1 MIAPPTPV
9 VWTGTSNVAAASR
22 IVEGRSGVV
31 TAGIHATGDAAADAA
46 SPFACLRLRGVP
58 SPRYRNARDSSVWSN
73 SARAAWVPGVS
84 TGIGGTDR
92 RALKRR
98 LGVDRRRS
106 AQEAEAVGPSTGPR
120 ASDHDQV
127 PGELIQRTL

>member
-98 LGVDRRRS
+98 LWRRS
-106 AQEAEAVGPSTGPR
+106 VTVGSRSRGGGPQYGASRFGPR
-120 ASDHDQV
+120 
-127 PGELIQRTL
+127 PGPRGVIQRTL